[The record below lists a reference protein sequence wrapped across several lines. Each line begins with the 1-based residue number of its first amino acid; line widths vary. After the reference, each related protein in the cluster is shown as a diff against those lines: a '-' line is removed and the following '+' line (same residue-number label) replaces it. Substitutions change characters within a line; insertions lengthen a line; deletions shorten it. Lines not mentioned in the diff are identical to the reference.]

1 MKKILSI
8 LIIAITLFNCKA
20 EENAH
25 IQTLPVNKFEKA
37 IQIHGVQL
45 IDVRTPEEY
54 ADGHIEN
61 AVVINYFSDDF
72 KEKAQQLDKN
82 KPVYLYCKSGKRS
95 AKASKVLS
103 ELGFIK
109 IYDLQGGYSAW
120 SNK

>member
-1 MKKILSI
+1 MKKLLSI
-8 LIIAITLFNCKA
+8 FIIAITLFNCKT
-20 EENAH
+20 EENSH
-25 IQTLPVNKFEKA
+25 IQTLSLNEFEKA
-37 IQIHGVQL
+37 IQIENVQL

-61 AVVINYFSDDF
+61 AAVINYFGDDF

-95 AKASKVLS
+95 AKASKVLG
-103 ELGFIK
+103 ELGFTK
-109 IYDLQGGYSAW
+109 IYDLQGGYNAW